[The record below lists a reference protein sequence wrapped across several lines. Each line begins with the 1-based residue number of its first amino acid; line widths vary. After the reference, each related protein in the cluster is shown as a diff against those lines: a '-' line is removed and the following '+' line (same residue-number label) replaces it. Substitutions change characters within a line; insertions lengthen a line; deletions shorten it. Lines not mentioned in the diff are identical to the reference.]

1 MRGGGDRNRLEAGP
15 AAVVPCRLRLE
26 RRTSYEIA
34 KVPWVR
40 LDNEPVS
47 IPRDDFQRDDGLPN
61 PLMRPLQPEEK
72 DLLEILWDYV
82 VRRSTNADG
91 LGWPFWFY
99 VEKMFRRQYPNGP
112 SAKDVLASLPSVP
125 RPAQPQPVAP
135 YSLVWYQTQATQQPD
150 PTDSVGLTIAGLAQ
164 LGSANGVCTD
174 VANELVSVIRS
185 LAQYEED
192 LEPQPHVV
200 PTSTVNLHD
209 DLKWFLEPT
218 REKRFVVPGL
228 LICELLNRE
237 FVTVNAFSA
246 NGQFTAS
253 LYGAS
258 LREFLTVSD
267 AAAYLDLIVADSV
280 AAEFRDWHHSAL
292 PLVETLDYLTY
303 VLAAD
308 RAFGRRLVEAPDLRS
323 ALSLGATVVG
333 AAEFESHLNGIWNV
347 IGEFSV
353 PECSDDDLKAKFGGD
368 TAKGS
373 LNYLECWLK
382 ANLDEPGFERSENAL
397 QVIRSVRKIRV
408 SRAHSRHDTRAAAI
422 KAQRRLGLP
431 DTILDWSAA
440 FELVKDRLAG
450 AFDVIRQEVQ
460 SRDKNGQDSEALAV

>member
-1 MRGGGDRNRLEAGP
+1 
-15 AAVVPCRLRLE
+15 
-26 RRTSYEIA
+26 
-34 KVPWVR
+34 
-40 LDNEPVS
+40 
-47 IPRDDFQRDDGLPN
+47 
-61 PLMRPLQPEEK
+61 
-72 DLLEILWDYV
+72 
-82 VRRSTNADG
+82 
-91 LGWPFWFY
+91 
-99 VEKMFRRQYPNGP
+99 
-112 SAKDVLASLPSVP
+112 
-125 RPAQPQPVAP
+125 
-135 YSLVWYQTQATQQPD
+135 
-150 PTDSVGLTIAGLAQ
+150 
-164 LGSANGVCTD
+164 VCTD

-368 TAKGS
+368 TGIFQVERYQRELGS
-373 LNYLECWLK
+373 
-382 ANLDEPGFERSENAL
+382 
-397 QVIRSVRKIRV
+397 
-408 SRAHSRHDTRAAAI
+408 
-422 KAQRRLGLP
+422 
-431 DTILDWSAA
+431 
-440 FELVKDRLAG
+440 
-450 AFDVIRQEVQ
+450 
-460 SRDKNGQDSEALAV
+460 